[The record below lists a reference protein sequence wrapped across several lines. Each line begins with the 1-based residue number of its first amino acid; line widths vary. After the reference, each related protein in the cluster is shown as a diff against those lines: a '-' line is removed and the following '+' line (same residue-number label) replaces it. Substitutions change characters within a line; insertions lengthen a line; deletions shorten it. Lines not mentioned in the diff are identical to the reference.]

1 MEIKP
6 RRVIIFHL
14 GAERVVEIENGPF
27 TLCTSDSK
35 EYYEGWVFPEPL
47 DLYGEPYH
55 VVFEKASIK
64 REA

>member
-6 RRVIIFHL
+6 RRVIIVHL

-27 TLCTSDSK
+27 TLSANNDK
-35 EYYEGWVFPEPL
+35 EYYEGWVIPQPL
-47 DLYGEPYH
+47 DPYGEPYH
-55 VVFEKASIK
+55 VIFEKTRIK

>member
-14 GAERVVEIENGPF
+14 GADRVVEIENGPF
-27 TLCTSDSK
+27 TLFSNDDK
-35 EYYEGWVFPEPL
+35 EYYEGWVIPQPL
-47 DLYGEPYH
+47 DPYGEPYH
-55 VVFEKASIK
+55 VIFEKALIK